1 MLAAP
6 VWIWAAFQIAWEARH
21 EGRTR
26 LRALGVPAAAGL
38 AVSIGLA
45 IVIQVWFQAP
55 NVAPT
60 FAVGDDNALI
70 REQFRLMT
78 DVHRRPYPFVRF
90 GYLANVVAF
99 LALGSLAVLL
109 RRSGPAPRQGLS
121 DWSAVRSVLVFGAIV
136 WTYVIGTYAF
146 QHLAGWLPGPLL
158 LSMPSRFSNY
168 SAVLLVPITV
178 TVLLEALGSADVIA
192 RRSLAFL
199 FGSLLMAAAMFSS
212 GITTL
217 VDATAVSNNL
227 LVLIWGTTLGALAV
241 NNRGNVRRLAIAAAL
256 ALAAAFAAF
265 WSSTGVLLYF
275 AAAWLVG
282 LLGCWFGQRS
292 WGRLEPTWEAA
303 YSRVPLALAIVVGV
317 VATNT
322 AAGKTADR
330 FHPGFVR
337 WDMLS
342 DDDRAI
348 DEWLNRNARPDE
360 LVLVT
365 LLPRPELQGKTGQP
379 VLFEAET
386 LWLMT
391 YMPRLAPL
399 IGTMAKDLYGV
410 DYTNPAE
417 LETLCGD
424 GVVSIG
430 CATWTRAWTRRSREE
445 WKNLS
450 SKYGFRLVL
459 APSGV
464 KLDVEAAF
472 KGDRWTLYRI
482 H

>member
-21 EGRTR
+21 EGRAK
-26 LRALGVPAAAGL
+26 LRALAAPAAAGL

-45 IVIQVWFQAP
+45 IVIQVWFQVP
-55 NVAPT
+55 HVAPP

-70 REQFRLMT
+70 SEQFRLMT
-78 DVHRRPYPFVRF
+78 DVHRRPYPFIHF
-90 GYLANVVAF
+90 GYLVNVVGF
-99 LALGSLAVLL
+99 LALGGVAVLL
-109 RRSGPAPRQGLS
+109 RRSGPASGQRLS
-121 DWSAVRSVLVFGAIV
+121 DWSALRSVLVFGAIV
-136 WTYVIGTYAF
+136 WTYVVGAYVF
-146 QHLAGWLPGPLL
+146 QRLAGWLPGPVLV
-158 LSMPSRFSNY
+158 SMPSRFSNY
-168 SAVLLVPITV
+168 SAVLLVPLTV
-178 TVLLEALGSADVIA
+178 TVLLEALGNADAIA

-199 FGSLLMAAAMFSS
+199 FGSLLMAAALFSS

-217 VDATAVSNNL
+217 VDAAAVSNNL

-241 NNRGNVRRLAIAAAL
+241 NNSGGLRRLAIAAAVG
-256 ALAAAFAAF
+256 LAAAFAAF

-282 LLGCWFGQRS
+282 LFWCWFGQQS

-303 YSRVPLALAIVVGV
+303 YSRVPLALAIVVAV

-322 AAGKTADR
+322 ARGRTTDA

-348 DEWLNRNARPDE
+348 DEWLNRNRRPDD

-417 LETLCGD
+417 LQTLCGD
-424 GVVSIG
+424 IVSIG
-430 CATWTRAWTRRSREE
+430 CAIWTKTWTRRSPEE
-445 WKNLS
+445 WRTLS

-459 APSGV
+459 APSDV
-464 KLDVEAAF
+464 KLDLEAVF
-472 KGDRWTLYRI
+472 KGDRWTLFHI

>member
-1 MLAAP
+1 
-6 VWIWAAFQIAWEARH
+6 
-21 EGRTR
+21 
-26 LRALGVPAAAGL
+26 
-38 AVSIGLA
+38 
-45 IVIQVWFQAP
+45 
-55 NVAPT
+55 
-60 FAVGDDNALI
+60 
-70 REQFRLMT
+70 
-78 DVHRRPYPFVRF
+78 
-90 GYLANVVAF
+90 
-99 LALGSLAVLL
+99 
-109 RRSGPAPRQGLS
+109 
-121 DWSAVRSVLVFGAIV
+121 
-136 WTYVIGTYAF
+136 
-146 QHLAGWLPGPLL
+146 
-158 LSMPSRFSNY
+158 
-168 SAVLLVPITV
+168 
-178 TVLLEALGSADVIA
+178 
-192 RRSLAFL
+192 
-199 FGSLLMAAAMFSS
+199 
-212 GITTL
+212 
-217 VDATAVSNNL
+217 
-227 LVLIWGTTLGALAV
+227 
-241 NNRGNVRRLAIAAAL
+241 
-256 ALAAAFAAF
+256 
-265 WSSTGVLLYF
+265 
-275 AAAWLVG
+275 
-282 LLGCWFGQRS
+282 
-292 WGRLEPTWEAA
+292 
-303 YSRVPLALAIVVGV
+303 
-317 VATNT
+317 
-322 AAGKTADR
+322 
-330 FHPGFVR
+330 
-337 WDMLS
+337 MLS